1 MSERNISNLTRLRAL
16 IIDDEWPARDYLAEL
31 LQGSGLA
38 EVVGAAANLDAA
50 REVLERP
57 PDFAELDVVFV
68 DVRLVGERVENAGLE
83 IIREFAGRPNTPQ
96 FVIASA
102 FKRHTLEAFELGVVD
117 YLVKPFSDER
127 VEQCLRRVLARRPV
141 RGRPATAGMPTRI
154 VARRKRSLVFLALDE
169 VWAIEAADR
178 LTFVHTPLGRFELD
192 LSLNSIEATSSISLT
207 RVHRNW
213 LVNLTHVR
221 EMERSD
227 GATILYVGS
236 GVGGSGQ
243 GIRAPVARER
253 AQQIRDSLLA
263 AATGI
268 RRSPPGRGP
277 L

>member
-1 MSERNISNLTRLRAL
+1 V
-16 IIDDEWPARDYLAEL
+16 PARNYLAEL

-50 REVLERP
+50 REVLEAH
-57 PDFAELDVVFV
+57 PDSGTLDAVFV
-68 DVRLVGERVENAGLE
+68 DVHLVGERVENAGLE
-83 IIREFAGRPNTPQ
+83 IIREFAGRPNAPQ

-102 FKRHTLEAFELGVVD
+102 FKKHTLEAFELGVVD

-127 VEQCLRRVLARRPV
+127 VEQCLRRVLARRPAPV
-141 RGRPATAGMPTRI
+141 RPTTPGKPPRI
-154 VARRKRSLVFLALDE
+154 VARRKMSLVFLALDE
-169 VWAIEAADR
+169 VWAIEAANR

-221 EMERSD
+221 EIERSD
-227 GATILYVGS
+227 GGTILYIGP

-253 AQQIRDSLLA
+253 AQQVRDTLLA
-263 AATGI
+263 TATGI
-268 RRSPPGRGP
+268 RRPQPER
-277 L
+277 

>member
-1 MSERNISNLTRLRAL
+1 MSQRTLSNLTRLRTL
-16 IIDDEWPARDYLAEL
+16 IIEDEWPARNYLAEL

-50 REVLERP
+50 REVLEAP
-57 PDFAELDVVFV
+57 PDSGTLDAVFV
-68 DVRLVGERVENAGLE
+68 DVHLVGERVENAGLE
-83 IIREFAGRPNTPQ
+83 IIREFAGRPNAPQ

-102 FKRHTLEAFELGVVD
+102 FRKHTLEAFELGVVD

-127 VEQCLRRVLARRPV
+127 VEQCLRRVLARRPAPV
-141 RGRPATAGMPTRI
+141 RPSTAGKPPRI
-154 VARRKRSLVFLALDE
+154 VARRKKSLVFLALDE
-169 VWAIEAADR
+169 VWAIEAANR
-178 LTFVHTPLGRFELD
+178 LTFVHTPFGRFELD

-221 EMERSD
+221 EIERSD
-227 GATILYVGS
+227 GGTILYIGP

-253 AQQIRDSLLA
+253 AQQVRDTLLA
-263 AATGI
+263 TATGI
-268 RRSPPGRGP
+268 RRSPPER
-277 L
+277 